1 MLGLLLRGACGAP
14 LLSDNALASVTA
26 SLRAP
31 LDAAAAH
38 AAAPRASPARA
49 EPGAEAAAAAA
60 GPECGPAGGER
71 RRDAALAALGA
82 VDAALAG
89 GEGMRSG
96 LAAGGALAPGAAALL
111 AAVFRLARTAGSA
124 KIGDEEEEEVEDGV
138 DEGGPPAAVFRPARV
153 AGGAK
158 IGGREEE
165 EGEEEADGGYEAGP
179 PAAPREAPTPDRA
192 STADEALG
200 GAASPRRAGGAGGPA
215 DPALAAVAAAAA
227 RVWARGARGAALGA
241 ALAPTA
247 RAELRAALA
256 APLQEAVAARLAA
269 PAPADP
275 AEDLAWAAG
284 VAEGALQVL
293 AAAAGAAPDGAD
305 ADELVAALLRSRPGW
320 PHHTAAVTAPH
331 VGNGRIADG
340 VEPADA
346 GDGVRAEGERGAAW
360 RPMAALAAALGDAL
374 GPDALLLPGARAAAA
389 GAPGRARAWLAAEA
403 LAAARAEPAL
413 RGAGARITEHL
424 AAPPGAGDA
433 PAGELLGGALRALL
447 SAAAA
452 RGASPALDALCGLL
466 GALMAGEGRG
476 AALGFFRE
484 AVVGAGA
491 DAPDPAAP
499 AGAAVLR
506 VVEAL
511 SAPVRAGERA
521 ELDLEAS
528 GLSDFAEA
536 RLRDA
541 LALPPVFA
549 TLPDG
554 AAPRAGGRGAAGLA
568 ALRAIALCFP
578 VASGAAAAPGAA
590 APAERAGLAAQLAL
604 QLAGARAAGAA
615 AAAARRLRPPGAPPA
630 GGGDGGGDGGAAEA
644 AAEAALAELAVSA
657 LAYAWAEVAPGD
669 REALARRM
677 RDGLAAAA
685 VRLED
690 AAEAVA
696 GAAAAAG
703 GRLLAAAPARA
714 GAAVDCAP
722 APPDGAGADPKDGG
736 ERAGADAAAPAPDL
750 ALDVLWRAG
759 RARNAHAAA
768 AYQAAVAA
776 VAQAVARG
784 LPGGAAGGAL
794 AGAPQAWARALAL
807 LLATGALAPP
817 PAGQAAS
824 DAPAGARECGEALS
838 EALRL
843 LLAGG
848 VVAAAACA
856 VGPAAVAALNAGLA
870 ARAPLWEAVGAAAE
884 AAARRGGDAA
894 LEAVRAADG
903 WRAETGVPALA
914 ALAALALA
922 AEAPRL
928 ADGALRLLLLP
939 AVLAE
944 LVPRAPELEDD
955 DADEGG
961 YEPGAPGPPDAAA
974 ELAAAGVPP
983 ALAGAMLEPG
993 CLGPFLAAWALL
1005 LAHLAAA
1012 PGGHRRRLA
1021 AKLHNLEGLVP
1032 ALLDEVAPL
1041 LPLEDGAASAAARRR
1056 RSGTPPPAAA
1066 AAAAAAEARA
1076 AGEAA
1081 WSLSAELRA
1090 AGVPRGQAGAE
1101 RLAAALFRGVLR
1113 ALPASAAAWF
1123 GGLRDRGLAGRVEA
1137 YAAARESPA
1146 IVAAELGGLGA
1157 VSGGAGSGGG
1167 GGEFSVRGSLGAR
1180 EAVAVLAVEEGAAL
1194 EMAVRLP
1201 PAWPLRPPAVECR
1214 KRARAPARP
1223 QPFLPRQGR
1232 AAAARV

>member
-1 MLGLLLRGACGAP
+1 VLGLLLRGACGAP

-138 DEGGPPAAVFRPARV
+138 DEGGPPAAVFRPARG

-158 IGGREEE
+158 FGGREEE

-484 AVVGAGA
+484 AVAGAGG
-491 DAPDPAAP
+491 DAPDPAAL

-554 AAPRAGGRGAAGLA
+554 AAPRAGDRVWPRSRPLQSRGQVVRVVHDGPGLEAVTSRLSPHGKLPRFHGTEATNAATRTRSPRLEPYTCRRHEGRAAGRG
-568 ALRAIALCFP
+568 RAPAR
-578 VASGAAAAPGAA
+578 GRRAAP
-590 APAERAGLAAQLAL
+590 R
-604 QLAGARAAGAA
+604 AGARQGTPPG
-615 AAAARRLRPPGAPPA
+615 RRGVKLREPPGA
-630 GGGDGGGDGGAAEA
+630 
-644 AAEAALAELAVSA
+644 
-657 LAYAWAEVAPGD
+657 
-669 REALARRM
+669 
-677 RDGLAAAA
+677 
-685 VRLED
+685 
-690 AAEAVA
+690 
-696 GAAAAAG
+696 
-703 GRLLAAAPARA
+703 
-714 GAAVDCAP
+714 
-722 APPDGAGADPKDGG
+722 G
-736 ERAGADAAAPAPDL
+736 ERAQ
-750 ALDVLWRAG
+750 RG
-759 RARNAHAAA
+759 R
-768 AYQAAVAA
+768 QAA
-776 VAQAVARG
+776 
-784 LPGGAAGGAL
+784 
-794 AGAPQAWARALAL
+794 
-807 LLATGALAPP
+807 
-817 PAGQAAS
+817 
-824 DAPAGARECGEALS
+824 
-838 EALRL
+838 
-843 LLAGG
+843 
-848 VVAAAACA
+848 
-856 VGPAAVAALNAGLA
+856 
-870 ARAPLWEAVGAAAE
+870 
-884 AAARRGGDAA
+884 
-894 LEAVRAADG
+894 
-903 WRAETGVPALA
+903 
-914 ALAALALA
+914 
-922 AEAPRL
+922 
-928 ADGALRLLLLP
+928 
-939 AVLAE
+939 
-944 LVPRAPELEDD
+944 
-955 DADEGG
+955 
-961 YEPGAPGPPDAAA
+961 PDAARQRA
-974 ELAAAGVPP
+974 Q
-983 ALAGAMLEPG
+983 
-993 CLGPFLAAWALL
+993 
-1005 LAHLAAA
+1005 
-1012 PGGHRRRLA
+1012 HRRRLRA
-1021 AKLHNLEGLVP
+1021 HRPARRTDSAQQCEWSPPGSRHGRALVCWGARHTAPLQAP
-1032 ALLDEVAPL
+1032 AMRAMEVA
-1041 LPLEDGAASAAARRR
+1041 LPRRTCAASAGCSPAEQQTSTEPGQTCPKAQRAQPPPEHQLAQAPTQTARPHC
-1056 RSGTPPPAAA
+1056 RSGPGSAPVGVCDQ
-1066 AAAAAAEARA
+1066 ARVRLGPHRQEGLQLA
-1076 AGEAA
+1076 PGALRHGLPQRLPRAHQCQ
-1081 WSLSAELRA
+1081 SLSVIGSTLC
-1090 AGVPRGQAGAE
+1090 P
-1101 RLAAALFRGVLR
+1101 LSS
-1113 ALPASAAAWF
+1113 LPHRETDATTH
-1123 GGLRDRGLAGRVEA
+1123 DRCGR
-1137 YAAARESPA
+1137 
-1146 IVAAELGGLGA
+1146 
-1157 VSGGAGSGGG
+1157 
-1167 GGEFSVRGSLGAR
+1167 
-1180 EAVAVLAVEEGAAL
+1180 
-1194 EMAVRLP
+1194 
-1201 PAWPLRPPAVECR
+1201 
-1214 KRARAPARP
+1214 
-1223 QPFLPRQGR
+1223 Q
-1232 AAAARV
+1232 